1 VAVPVVAFAMV
12 RVREIVFVRGA
23 VVGARVVARVAVPC
37 AAFLFFVVVVMVVVL
52 AIFSLPA
59 SKSHQRLRD
68 LLFRVSVRPLPAC
81 PPHAAQHHHQRAQ
94 GHGQRDDERD
104 GHRAR

>member
-1 VAVPVVAFAMV
+1 MALPVVAFAMV

-59 SKSHQRLRD
+59 SKRASGMMVPRGPHELGARVRNYQRT
-68 LLFRVSVRPLPAC
+68 
-81 PPHAAQHHHQRAQ
+81 
-94 GHGQRDDERD
+94 
-104 GHRAR
+104 